1 MGNSSDNNTFPNMR
15 VLNFVVSTF
24 SILSAANAFVSP
36 QVNTVKNSIG
46 ERNKV
51 TVVRAANLPD
61 VAISS
66 PLGVAGKAMGL
77 ISPIFALEAKL
88 QAGLL
93 VSISKII
100 GGSVDPE
107 EIRAETL
114 KKITGNKAV
123 MYTYGLSPFSTEAKN
138 ILEAYDVEVI
148 ELGAEWFL
156 LGPEASERRIVLA
169 ENSENDQTSLPH
181 LFVKGES
188 LGGLSTGGRKNEG
201 ILGLVESGEL
211 DKVLK
216 KKGAAGKKFG
226 WF

>member
-1 MGNSSDNNTFPNMR
+1 MGNSSDNKTFPNMR

-138 ILEAYDVEVI
+138 ILEAYDVE
-148 ELGAEWFL
+148 ELF
-156 LGPEASERRIVLA
+156 
-169 ENSENDQTSLPH
+169 SL
-181 LFVKGES
+181 K
-188 LGGLSTGGRKNEG
+188 T
-201 ILGLVESGEL
+201 
-211 DKVLK
+211 LK
-216 KKGAAGKKFG
+216 MIKLHFHT
-226 WF
+226 